1 MSYNLAP
8 KQTIGQQAENIAC
21 QHLQQQGLRLIDRN
35 FQCRVGEIDLVMQ
48 DNDTLVFIEVRSRS
62 TQDAYDP
69 IESIGFRKQQR
80 LMRTAMHYLQKKHY
94 LDTYPCRFDVIGIT
108 YTASIPHVQWIQ
120 HAFSS

>member
-8 KQTIGQQAENIAC
+8 KQSIGQQAEHLAC
-21 QHLQQQGLRLIDRN
+21 QHLQEHGLTLIDRN

-62 TQDAYDP
+62 TKDAYDP

-80 LMRTAMHYLQKKHY
+80 LTRAALYYLQKKHS
-94 LDTYPCRFDVIGIT
+94 LNTFPCRFDVIGIT
-108 YTASIPHVQWIQ
+108 YTTEKPLIQWIQ